1 MHFGKNRV
9 DNRCGVNKIDLK
21 LQLDTTKQ
29 EHETNFNPQ
38 LRESMWSLSMT
49 WMRDYSTKKP
59 AQGQYFF
66 SIRCV

>member
-9 DNRCGVNKIDLK
+9 DKRNSINKRDLK
-21 LQLDTTKQ
+21 RQLDTTKQ

-49 WMRDYSTKKP
+49 WMRDYISKKP
-59 AQGQYFF
+59 AQGPDFF